1 MTKEFDIIKLS
12 NVCEPKSAN
21 RIIFLER
28 RRNGMLN
35 MRLRRW
41 PKELIN

>member
-21 RIIFLER
+21 RIISWKGDE
-28 RRNGMLN
+28 MVC
-35 MRLRRW
+35 
-41 PKELIN
+41 